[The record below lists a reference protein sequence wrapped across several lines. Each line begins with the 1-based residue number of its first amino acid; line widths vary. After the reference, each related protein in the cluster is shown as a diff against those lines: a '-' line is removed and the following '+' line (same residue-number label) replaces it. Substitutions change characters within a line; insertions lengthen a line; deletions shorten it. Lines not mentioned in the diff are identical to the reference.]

1 MNFLPGA
8 SLPVLARGRLI
19 LEVNSLRTVRL
30 STALLSLDVADE
42 VGLFTVLPF
51 FQRKLDRTRPSSH
64 PSPPPPPPS
73 SRHPPWRRLP
83 NEKARAYLSF
93 FLASVNCIFWSHLGC
108 SGWKANIFYP
118 CRSTLMVLYSEKIHF
133 KETKLLGTRLRIW
146 GKKKKKKTD
155 ERSEPSGIHFGFLP
169 FFSHSEAW
177 SQAMKAGTLV

>member
-51 FQRKLDRTRPSSH
+51 FQRKLDRTRPSST
-64 PSPPPPPPS
+64 PPPPPPPS

-83 NEKARAYLSF
+83 NEESRGIPVVFLSQCKLHILVSLGVF
-93 FLASVNCIFWSHLGC
+93 RLKSQYFLSMPFNAEFCTVKRSISKKPNCWGP
-108 SGWKANIFYP
+108 G
-118 CRSTLMVLYSEKIHF
+118 SEF
-133 KETKLLGTRLRIW
+133 E
-146 GKKKKKKTD
+146 KKKKKKKPT
-155 ERSEPSGIHFGFLP
+155 SEVSRAGFTPFFLP

>member
-64 PSPPPPPPS
+64 PSPPPPPS

-118 CRSTLMVLYSEKIHF
+118 CRSTLSFVQWKDPFQRNQTAGDQALN
-133 KETKLLGTRLRIW
+133 LRKKRR
-146 GKKKKKKTD
+146 KKKPT
-155 ERSEPSGIHFGFLP
+155 SEVSRAGFTPFFLP